1 MFQLKY
7 ATFAVCSYAP
17 EYQVLIEVDDPI
29 AKKIWHQKPGYRIAI
44 LIGGLTALMVTMKLT
59 GVADGLNLENVR
71 TYLLD
76 SGPAGVIAY
85 LVVFAVSNLLSV
97 PGVIFIVAAML
108 VYGKLLGTLL
118 AILGAICSVTL
129 SFFVVRK
136 IGGTPVG
143 ELKAKWA
150 RKMLRYLDQ
159 YPIRTIIVLRTFLLL
174 NPHLNYILA
183 LSTVRFRSYFIGSAL
198 GLILPI
204 GFYAVGLE
212 FFFSE
217 YLGSNPP

>member
-1 MFQLKY
+1 MNE
-7 ATFAVCSYAP
+7 A
-17 EYQVLIEVDDPI
+17 DDPI
-29 AKKIWHQKPGYRIAI
+29 AKKRWHQKPAYRIA
-44 LIGGLTALMVTMKLT
+44 LLVGGLTALMLTMKLT
-59 GVADGLNLENVR
+59 GIADDLNLETVR
-71 TYLLD
+71 AYLLE
-76 SGPAGVIAY
+76 SGPLGVIAY

-118 AILGAICSVTL
+118 AVLGALCSVAL
-129 SFFVVRK
+129 SFLVVRK

-150 RKMLRYLDQ
+150 RKVLRYLEES
-159 YPIRTIIVLRTFLLL
+159 PIRTIFILRTFMLL

-183 LSTVRFRSYFIGSAL
+183 LSAVSFRSYFIGSAL

-204 GFYAVGLE
+204 GFYAIGLE
-212 FFFSE
+212 YFFSD
-217 YLGSNPP
+217 YLG

>member
-1 MFQLKY
+1 MSK
-7 ATFAVCSYAP
+7 
-17 EYQVLIEVDDPI
+17 EYTVLNQPTEDI
-29 AKKIWHQKPGYRIAI
+29 AKTPWYRKPAYRIA
-44 LIGGLTALMVTMKLT
+44 LLVGGLTALMITIKLT
-59 GVADGLNLENVR
+59 GVADGLNLETIR
-71 TYLLD
+71 AYLLD
-76 SGPAGVIAY
+76 SGPLGVVAY
-85 LVVFAVSNLLSV
+85 IVVFAISNLLSV

-108 VYGKLLGTLL
+108 VYGKMMGTLL
-118 AILGAICSVTL
+118 AMVGAICSVVL
-129 SFFVVRK
+129 SFVVIRK

-150 RKMLRYLDQ
+150 RKMLRYLDN
-159 YPIRTIIVLRTFLLL
+159 YPVRTIIGLRIIMLL

-183 LSTVRFRSYFIGSAL
+183 LSSVRFRDYLIGSAI

-217 YLGSNPP
+217 YIG